1 MCFFIYN
8 KEKKKVGDVWY
19 KKLEE
24 IKTMLKN
31 IEIDLKKIED
41 VFKLLN
47 TNDVA
52 KLLGKGI

>member
-1 MCFFIYN
+1 
-8 KEKKKVGDVWY
+8 
-19 KKLEE
+19 
-24 IKTMLKN
+24 MLKN

>member
-8 KEKKKVGDVWY
+8 KEKNEVGDVWY